1 MTIWEI
7 TFNVTAAGT
16 TIVLLVFARHLLKT
30 CGRGRLNDPEL
41 VKQFRDT
48 APYDNLEDLLSNKE

>member
-7 TFNVTAAGT
+7 TFNIAAAGV
-16 TIVLLVFARHLLKT
+16 TIALLLYVRHLLKY
-30 CGRGRLNDPEL
+30 CGRYRLNDPEL

-48 APYDNLEDLLSNKE
+48 APYHRLEDLYASKK